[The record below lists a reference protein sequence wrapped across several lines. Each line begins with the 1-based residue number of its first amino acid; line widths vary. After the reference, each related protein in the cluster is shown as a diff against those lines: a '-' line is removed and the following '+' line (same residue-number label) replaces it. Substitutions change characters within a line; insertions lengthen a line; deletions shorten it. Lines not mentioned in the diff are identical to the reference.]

1 MTPHPYLICRGR
13 LDREGWGC
21 QILGMSRYLTL
32 CLLAVVALGASAAEV
47 IDPPKGTSIVL
58 IGGGQGERL
67 MRHPGFEAE
76 LQRRF
81 AGRDLVIRNLCDDG
95 DTPGYRDHS
104 GRNSPYAYPG
114 AEKLYPLSKAK
125 DFWGSGHAGVGFAQS
140 PDGWLQGLKADTIL
154 AWFGYAESF
163 KGQAG
168 LADFR
173 TDLEGWLDHTAQQQ
187 YNGKAAP
194 KVVLLA
200 PLALDERTAPQGRE
214 AARKVNA
221 NLALYTKA
229 IQAVAAARQLVF
241 VDLYTQSLEMYR
253 AAPQPL
259 TRDGFVLEGA
269 GQALLATKLT
279 AIFVPGTP
287 KGDALAIAAAVQDKN
302 WYWEKLFKI
311 PNGVHVFGRR
321 NKPFGPDNYP
331 AEIDKLGE
339 LVTIRDRAI
348 WAAAKGERF
357 DVAAADAKT
366 SDLPLVKTNYT
377 SSNKKNGS
385 TDYLKGQDAV
395 KTIAVP
401 AGYKIDLF
409 ASEETFPDLANP
421 VRIAFDNRGRLWVA
435 TMPSYPAWRPGDAK
449 PDDKILILEDTDGD
463 GKADKQTVFAR
474 GLHIP
479 LSFEFAPEGVY
490 LSQSSH
496 LELLRD
502 TDGDGVADKTEV
514 ILSGFD
520 DHDTHHAIHTFQ
532 ADPSGAFYMGE
543 GTFLHSHVETAY
555 GIERSTNGG
564 WFRYSSQRRQLERT
578 ARLSI
583 PNPWGMAV
591 DAYGQDFFADTSD
604 PNVRWLSPGTMKVPF
619 GEFAP
624 LPRNLVP
631 KAQMVRPTAGLEFV
645 SSRHFPDD
653 VQGDL
658 LINNTIGF
666 LGTKQHAVSEDG
678 TGFSLS
684 FRQNLLQSTDGNFRP
699 VSMQF
704 APDGSLYVAD
714 WHNVLIGHMQHS
726 ARDPLRDH
734 THGRIYRVTY
744 PSRPLVQP
752 PVIAGASIDQLFSNL
767 TLPEERA
774 RSRTRLELRGRPADE
789 VMVGLKRWVVGLSA
803 SDLNLE
809 RHCLEALWVSW
820 GLERVD
826 VALLDKLLKA
836 KDYRVRAAAVRVLRY
851 NVAQVANH
859 QTLLLRA
866 AGDVHGRVRLE
877 AVNAASW
884 LAKDVALAVLAEA
897 RRSPVDDWLKPVYA
911 ATDAYQNGKTLVTEE
926 APKAVTTLKGE
937 EKKLFDLG
945 AEVYRR
951 EAHCIT
957 CHQAD
962 GQGLPA
968 AQFPSIANSPWVNG
982 DARRLIRITLHGLM
996 GPIEVNGLKYPGQV
1010 PMTAFKGLTDLEI
1023 AGVAT
1028 YVRNSF
1034 GNKGTAVTPAQVA
1047 AEREATKNQPG
1058 FLVPA
1063 ELQKQFPL
1071 GK

>member
-1 MTPHPYLICRGR
+1 
-13 LDREGWGC
+13 
-21 QILGMSRYLTL
+21 MSRYLTL
-32 CLLAVVALGASAAEV
+32 CFLMVVALGASAAEL
-47 IDPPKGTSIVL
+47 IDPPKGASIAIV
-58 IGGGQGERL
+58 GGGQGERL
-67 MRHPGFEAE
+67 LRHPAFEAE

-81 AGRDLVIRNLCDDG
+81 VGRDLVIRNLCDDG

-104 GRNSPYAYPG
+104 GRNAPFAYPA

-125 DFWGSGHAGVGFAQS
+125 DRWGSGHAGAGFAQS
-140 PDGWLQGLKADTIL
+140 PDEWLKGLKADLIL
-154 AWFGYAESF
+154 GWFGYAESF
-163 KGQAG
+163 QGAAG
-168 LADFR
+168 VAAFK
-173 TDLEGWLDHTAQQQ
+173 TDLEGWLQHTSAQK
-187 YNGKAAP
+187 YNGKSAP
-194 KVVLLA
+194 QVVLIA
-200 PLALDERTAPQGRE
+200 PLALDERTAPQGVE
-214 AARKVNA
+214 AAKAVNA
-221 NLALYTKA
+221 NLSLYAQA
-229 IQAVAAARQLVF
+229 IKEVAAARGLVCL
-241 VDLYTQSLEMYR
+241 DLFTQSQELYR
-253 AAPQPL
+253 SSKMPL
-259 TRDGFVLEGA
+259 TRDGFVLEAA
-269 GQALLATKLT
+269 GQELLAAKL
-279 AIFVPGTP
+279 ASLFAAGAP
-287 KGDALAIAAAVQDKN
+287 KVQPAAVVAAVEDKN
-302 WYWEKLFKI
+302 WYWENLFKI

-339 LVTIRDRAI
+339 LLAIRDQAV
-348 WAAAKGERF
+348 WAAAKGEKF

-366 SDLPLVKTNYT
+366 PALPPVKTNYRV
-377 SSNKKNGS
+377 NNMKNGAPG
-385 TDYLKGQDAV
+385 YLKGQDAV
-395 KTIAVP
+395 KTLAVP
-401 AGYKIDLF
+401 AGYKVELF
-409 ASEETFPDLANP
+409 ASEESFPDLAKP
-421 VRIAFDNRGRLWVA
+421 VRLAFDTRGRLWVA

-449 PDDKILILEDTDGD
+449 PDDKLLILEDTDGD

-474 GLHIP
+474 GLHLP
-479 LSFEFAPEGVY
+479 LTFEFAPEGVY

-502 TDGDGVADKTEV
+502 TDGDGVADRKDV

-520 DHDTHHAIHTFQ
+520 DHDTHHAIHAFQ
-532 ADPSGAFYMGE
+532 SDPSGAFYMGE

-555 GIERSTNGG
+555 GVERSTNGG
-564 WFRYSSQRRQLERT
+564 WFRYSPQRRQLERT

-583 PNPWGMAV
+583 PNPWGMAF

-604 PNVRWLSPGTMKVPF
+604 PNVRWLSPGTMNVPF

-631 KAQMVRPTAGLEFV
+631 TEQRVRPTAGLEFV

-653 VQGDL
+653 VQGDI

-678 TGFSLS
+678 TGYKLT
-684 FRQNLLQSTDGNFRP
+684 FRQNLIQSTDGNFRP

-714 WHNVLIGHMQHS
+714 WHNALIGHMQHS

-744 PSRPLVQP
+744 PSRPLVKA
-752 PVIAGASIDQLFSNL
+752 PVIAGASVDALFANL
-767 TLPEERA
+767 TLPEDRA
-774 RSRTRLELRGRPADE
+774 RSSTRLELRGRPADE
-789 VMVGLKRWVVGLSA
+789 VLAGLQRWLGKLA
-803 SDLNLE
+803 ATDANLE
-809 RHCLEALWVSW
+809 HHQLEGLWVSW
-820 GLERVD
+820 GLDRVD
-826 VALLDKLLKA
+826 VALLGKLLAA
-836 KDYRVRAAAVRVLRY
+836 KDHRVRAAAVRVLRY
-851 NVAQVANH
+851 NIAKVADH
-859 QTLLLRA
+859 KSLLLRA
-866 AGDVHGRVRLE
+866 AGDAHGRVRME

-884 LAKDVALAVLAEA
+884 LSKDIALEVLAEA
-897 RRSPVDDWLKPVYA
+897 RRHAVDDWLQPVYGA
-911 ATDAYQNGKTLVTEE
+911 VEAYQKGGSVQTEE
-926 APKAVTTLKGE
+926 APKVVTTLKGE

-968 AQFPSIANSPWVNG
+968 AQFPSVAKSSWVNG
-982 DARRLIRITLHGLM
+982 DPRRLIRIVLHGLM
-996 GPIEVNGLKYPGQV
+996 GPIEVNGVKYPGQV
-1010 PMTAFKGLTDLEI
+1010 PMTAFKGLSDREV
-1023 AGVAT
+1023 AGVVT
-1028 YVRNSF
+1028 YVRNAF
-1034 GNKGTAVTPAQVA
+1034 GNQGSAVTPAQVA
-1047 AEREATKNQPG
+1047 AERQATQDVQS

>member
-1 MTPHPYLICRGR
+1 
-13 LDREGWGC
+13 
-21 QILGMSRYLTL
+21 MSRILLTGL
-32 CLLAVVALGASAAEV
+32 HVLLFSLVSSLSAAEL
-47 IDPPKGTSIVL
+47 IDPAQGASIAIV
-58 IGGGQGERL
+58 GGGQGERL
-67 MRHPGFEAE
+67 LRHPYFEAE
-76 LQRRF
+76 LQHRF
-81 AGRDLVIRNLCDDG
+81 AGRNLVIRNLCDDG

-104 GRNSPYAYPG
+104 GRNSPHAYPG

-125 DFWGSGHAGVGFAQS
+125 DIWGSGQAGSGFAETSDQ
-140 PDGWLQGLKADTIL
+140 WLAVIKADVII

-163 KGQAG
+163 NGAAG
-168 LADFR
+168 IAAFR
-173 TDLEGWLDHTAQQQ
+173 KDLEGWLDHTARQK

-194 KVVLLA
+194 QVALLA
-200 PLALDERTAPQGRE
+200 PLPLDERTAPRHVDFK
-214 AARKVNA
+214 AANA
-221 NLALYTKA
+221 NLALYAQA
-229 IQAVAAARQLVF
+229 IREVAAARHLVF
-241 VDLYTQSLEMYR
+241 VDLFAQSQDMYR
-253 AAPQPL
+253 AAKAPL
-259 TRDGFVLEGA
+259 TRDGFVLEAA
-269 GQALLATKLT
+269 GQEQLAAKL
-279 AIFVPGTP
+279 AAVFAAGAP
-287 KGDALAIAAAVQDKN
+287 KGEAAAVAAAVQDKN

-331 AEIDKLGE
+331 AEIDKLAE
-339 LVTIRDRAI
+339 LLAIRDRAI
-348 WAAAKGERF
+348 WAAATGEKF
-357 DVAAADAKT
+357 DVAAADSKT
-366 SDLPLVKTNYT
+366 KPLPEVKTNYS

-385 TDYLKGQDAV
+385 PSYLKGEEAV
-395 KTIAVP
+395 KTLAVP
-401 AGYKIDLF
+401 AGYKVELF
-409 ASEETFPDLANP
+409 ASEETFPDLAKP

-449 PDDKILILEDTDGD
+449 PDDKIIILEDADGD

-474 GLHIP
+474 GLHLP

-502 TDGDGVADKTEV
+502 ADGDGIADKREV

-520 DHDTHHAIHTFQ
+520 DHDTHHAIHAFQ
-532 ADPSGAFYMGE
+532 SDPSGAFYMGE

-555 GIERSTNGG
+555 GVERSTNGG
-564 WFRYSSQRRQLERT
+564 WFRYSPQRRQLERT

-583 PNPWGMAV
+583 PNPWGMAF

-604 PNVRWLSPGTMKVPF
+604 PSVRWLSPGTMKVPF

-631 KAQMVRPTAGLEFV
+631 KAHMVRPTAGLEFV

-653 VQGDL
+653 VQGDI
-658 LINNTIGF
+658 LISNTIGF
-666 LGTKQHAVSEDG
+666 LGTKQHAVAEDG
-678 TGFSLS
+678 TGYNLR
-684 FRQNLLQSTDGNFRP
+684 FRQNLIQSTDGNFRP

-734 THGRIYRVTY
+734 SHGRIYRITY
-744 PSRPLVQP
+744 PARPLVKP
-752 PVIAGASIDQLFSNL
+752 PVISGAPIDQLFANL
-767 TLPEERA
+767 TLPEDRA

-789 VMVGLKRWVVGLSA
+789 VLAGLQRWLGSLAVTDV
-803 SDLNLE
+803 NLE
-809 RHCLEALWVSW
+809 RHQLEGLWVSW
-820 GLERVD
+820 GLDRVD
-826 VALLDKLLKA
+826 VALLYKLLMA
-836 KDYRVRAAAVRVLRY
+836 KDHRVRAAAVRVLRY
-851 NVAQVANH
+851 NATVVADH
-859 QTLLLRA
+859 KTLLLRA

-884 LAKDVALAVLAEA
+884 LSKDVALAVLAEA
-897 RRSPVDDWLKPVYA
+897 RRHAVDDWLKPVYQA
-911 ATDAYQNGKTLVTEE
+911 ADAYQNGGSIQAEE

-968 AQFPSIANSPWVNG
+968 AQFPSVANSDWVSG
-982 DARRLIRITLHGLM
+982 DPRRLIRIILHGLM
-996 GPIEVNGLKYPGQV
+996 GPIEVSGMKYPGQV
-1010 PMTAFKGLTDLEI
+1010 PMTAFKGLSDQEV

-1028 YVRNSF
+1028 YVRNAF

-1047 AEREATKNQPG
+1047 AEREATKDQQG

-1071 GK
+1071 GKQAGSQPR

>member
-1 MTPHPYLICRGR
+1 MLRPLFLR
-13 LDREGWGC
+13 LA
-21 QILGMSRYLTL
+21 LLLTL
-32 CLLAVVALGASAAEV
+32 GAAVSAAEP
-47 IDPPKGTSIVL
+47 IDPPAGASIALV
-58 IGGGQGERL
+58 GGGQGERL
-67 MRHPGFEAE
+67 LRNPAFEAE

-81 AGRDLVIRNLCDDG
+81 AGRDLIIRNLCDDG

-104 GRNSPYAYPG
+104 GRNSPFAYPG
-114 AEKLYPLSKAK
+114 AEKLTPLSKAK
-125 DFWGSGHAGVGFAQS
+125 DFWGSGHAGAGFAQS
-140 PDGWLQGLKADTIL
+140 PDQWLTGLKADIIL

-163 KGQAG
+163 KGAAG

-173 TDLEGWLDHTAQQQ
+173 ADLEGWLDHTAKQQ
-187 YNGKAAP
+187 YNGKGAP
-194 KVVLLA
+194 RVVLLA
-200 PLALDERTAPQGRE
+200 PLALEEGAAPQGAA
-214 AARKVNA
+214 AARAVNA
-221 NLALYTKA
+221 DIARYA
-229 IQAVAAARQLVF
+229 QVIREVAAARKLPF
-241 VDLYTQSLEMYR
+241 VDLFTQSQEMYR
-253 AAPQPL
+253 AAARPL
-259 TRDGFVLEGA
+259 TRDGMRLEAA
-269 GQALLATKLT
+269 GQELIAARLA
-279 AIFVPGTP
+279 AAFAPGAP
-287 KGDALAIAAAVQDKN
+287 KGDLAAVSAAVQDKN

-348 WAAAKGERF
+348 WAAARGEKF
-357 DVAAADAKT
+357 DLAAADAKT
-366 SDLPLVKTNYT
+366 VALPPVKTNY
-377 SSNKKNGS
+377 SASNKKNGS
-385 TDYLKGQDAV
+385 PDYLKGEDAV
-395 KTIAVP
+395 KTLAVP
-401 AGYKIDLF
+401 AGYKIELF
-409 ASEETFPDLANP
+409 ASEEQFPDLAKP

-435 TMPSYPAWRPGDAK
+435 TMPSYPAWRPGDPK
-449 PDDKILILEDTDGD
+449 PDDKIIILEDTDGD
-463 GKADKQTVFAR
+463 GKADKQTIFAR
-474 GLHIP
+474 GLHLP

-502 TDGDGVADKTEV
+502 SGRGDGQAAEPEV
-514 ILSGFD
+514 LLSGFD
-520 DHDTHHAIHTFQ
+520 DHDTHHAIHAFQ

-543 GTFLHSHVETAY
+543 GTFLHSHVETPY
-555 GIERSTNGG
+555 GVERSTNGG
-564 WFRYSSQRRQLERT
+564 WFRYSPQRRQLERT

-583 PNPWGMAV
+583 PNPWGMAF

-604 PNVRWLSPGTMKVPF
+604 PNVRWLSPATLKVPF

-631 KAQMVRPTAGLEFV
+631 KAQMVRPTAGLEFI

-653 VQGDL
+653 VQGDI

-678 TGFSLS
+678 TGYSLT

-734 THGRIYRVTY
+734 THGRIYRITY
-744 PSRPLVQP
+744 PSRPLVKP
-752 PVIAGASIDQLFSNL
+752 PVIAGASIDELFANL
-767 TLPEERA
+767 TLPEDRA
-774 RSRTRLELRGRPADE
+774 RSRTRLELRGRPADQ
-789 VMVGLKRWVVGLSA
+789 VLAGLRRWLGTLSA
-803 SDLNLE
+803 DDPKREHHQLE
-809 RHCLEALWVSW
+809 GLWVSW
-820 GLERVD
+820 GLDRVD
-826 VALLDKLLKA
+826 VPLLNQLLQA
-836 KDYRVRAAAVRVLRY
+836 KDHRVRAAAVRVLRY
-851 NVAQVANH
+851 NTAAVADH
-859 QTLLLRA
+859 KSLLVRA
-866 AGDVHGRVRLE
+866 AGDAHGRVRLE

-884 LAKDVALAVLAEA
+884 LGRDVALEVLAVA
-897 RRSPVDDWLKPVYA
+897 RRQPVDDWLKPVYA
-911 ATDAYQNGKTLVTEE
+911 AAEAYQNGGSVQAEE

-968 AQFPSIANSPWVNG
+968 AQFPSIAKSPWVSG
-982 DARRLIRITLHGLM
+982 DPRRLIRIVLHGLM
-996 GPIEVNGLKYPGQV
+996 GPIEVNGAKYPGQV
-1010 PMTAFKGLTDLEI
+1010 PMTAFKGLSDQEI
-1023 AGVAT
+1023 AGVT
-1028 YVRNSF
+1028 TFVRNSF
-1034 GNKGTAVTPAQVA
+1034 GNKGSAVTPAQVA
-1047 AEREATKNQPG
+1047 AEREATKGQEG

-1063 ELQKQFPL
+1063 ELLKQFPL

>member
-1 MTPHPYLICRGR
+1 
-13 LDREGWGC
+13 
-21 QILGMSRYLTL
+21 MSRF
-32 CLLAVVALGASAAEV
+32 LLAGFLAILASFVPPASAADL
-47 IDPPKGTSIVL
+47 IDPAQGTSIAIV
-58 IGGGQGERL
+58 GGGQGERL
-67 MRHPGFEAE
+67 LRYPAFEAE

-104 GRNSPYAYPG
+104 GRNSPFAYPA

-140 PDGWLQGLKADTIL
+140 PDEWLKGLKADLIL

-163 KGQAG
+163 KGAAG
-168 LADFR
+168 VAAFR
-173 TDLEGWLDHTAQQQ
+173 TDLEGWLDHTAQQK
-187 YNGKAAP
+187 YNGKSAP
-194 KVVLLA
+194 QVVLLA
-200 PLALDERTAPQGRE
+200 PLALDERTAPQGAV
-214 AARKVNA
+214 AARAVNA
-221 NLALYTKA
+221 DLALYAKA
-229 IQAVAAARQLVF
+229 IQEVAAARHLVF
-241 VDLYTQSLEMYR
+241 VDLFAQSQEMYR
-253 AAPQPL
+253 AAKAPL
-259 TRDGFVLEGA
+259 TRDGFVLEAA
-269 GQALLATKLT
+269 GQEQLAAKLAALFA
-279 AIFVPGTP
+279 AGAP
-287 KGDALAIAAAVQDKN
+287 KGEAAAVAAAVQDKN

-339 LVTIRDRAI
+339 LVTIRDQAV
-348 WAAAKGERF
+348 WAAAKGEKF

-366 SDLPLVKTNYT
+366 SVLPPVKTNY
-377 SSNKKNGS
+377 SASNKKNGS
-385 TDYLKGQDAV
+385 PDYLKGEDAV
-395 KTIAVP
+395 KTLAVP
-401 AGYKIDLF
+401 AGYKVELF
-409 ASEETFPDLANP
+409 ASEEKFPDLAKP

-463 GKADKQTVFAR
+463 GKADKQTIFAR
-474 GLHIP
+474 GLHLP

-520 DHDTHHAIHTFQ
+520 DHDTHHAIHAFQ
-532 ADPSGAFYMGE
+532 SDPSGAIYMGE
-543 GTFLHSHVETAY
+543 GTFLHSHVETPY
-555 GIERSTNGG
+555 GVERSTNGG
-564 WFRYSSQRRQLERT
+564 WFRYSPQRRQLERT

-583 PNPWGMAV
+583 PNPWGMAF

-624 LPRNLVP
+624 LPKNLVP
-631 KAQMVRPTAGLEFV
+631 KAQMVRPTAGLEFI

-666 LGTKQHAVSEDG
+666 LGTKQHAVSEDS
-678 TGFSLS
+678 TGFSLT
-684 FRQNLLQSTDGNFRP
+684 FRQNLIQSTDGNFRP

-744 PSRPLVQP
+744 PSRPLVKP
-752 PVIAGASIDQLFSNL
+752 PVIAGASIDQLFANL
-767 TLPEERA
+767 TLSEDRA
-774 RSRTRLELRGRPADE
+774 RSRSRLELRGRPTYE
-789 VMVGLKRWVVGLSA
+789 VLAGLQRWIGSLSA
-803 SDLNLE
+803 SDAQLE
-809 RHCLEALWVSW
+809 RHQLEGLWVSW
-820 GLERVD
+820 GLDRVD
-826 VALLDKLLKA
+826 VALLNKLLVA

-851 NVAQVANH
+851 NTTAVADHKA
-859 QTLLLRA
+859 LLLRA
-866 AGDVHGRVRLE
+866 AGDAHGRVRME

-884 LAKDVALAVLAEA
+884 LGKDVALEVLAEA
-897 RRSPVDDWLKPVYA
+897 RRLAVDDWLKPVYQA
-911 ATDAYQNGKTLVTEE
+911 ADAYQNGGSIVAEE
-926 APKAVTTLKGE
+926 APKALTTLKGE

-968 AQFPSIANSPWVNG
+968 AQFPSIAKSPWVNG
-982 DARRLIRITLHGLM
+982 DPKRLVRIILHGLV
-996 GPIEVNGLKYPGQV
+996 GPIEVNGTQYPGQV
-1010 PMTAFKGLTDLEI
+1010 PMTAFKGLSDREI

-1047 AEREATKNQPG
+1047 AEREATKAQEG

>member
-1 MTPHPYLICRGR
+1 
-13 LDREGWGC
+13 
-21 QILGMSRYLTL
+21 MSRYLTL
-32 CLLAVVALGASAAEV
+32 CFLMVVALGASAAEL
-47 IDPPKGTSIVL
+47 IDPPNGASIALV
-58 IGGGQGERL
+58 GGGQGERL
-67 MRHPGFEAE
+67 LRHPYFEAE
-76 LQRRF
+76 LQHRF

-104 GRNSPYAYPG
+104 GRNSPFAYPE
-114 AEKLYPLSKAK
+114 AAKLHPLSKAK

-140 PDGWLQGLKADTIL
+140 SDEWLKGLKTDIIL

-163 KGQAG
+163 KGAAG
-168 LADFR
+168 VADFR
-173 TDLEGWLDHTAQQQ
+173 ADLEGWLEHTSRQK
-187 YNGKAAP
+187 YNGKRAP
-194 KVVLLA
+194 QVMLIT
-200 PLALDERTAPQGRE
+200 PLALDERTAPQGV
-214 AARKVNA
+214 AAAQVVNA
-221 NLALYTKA
+221 DLALYAKA
-229 IQAVAAARQLVF
+229 IREVAQARGLVCL
-241 VDLYTQSLEMYR
+241 DLFSQSQEFYR
-253 AAPQPL
+253 SAKEPL
-259 TRDGFVLEGA
+259 TRDGFVLEAA
-269 GQALLATKLT
+269 GQQLLAGKL
-279 AIFVPGTP
+279 ASVFSAGSPQGQAAQV
-287 KGDALAIAAAVQDKN
+287 AAAVQDKN

-331 AEIDKLGE
+331 SEIDKLGE
-339 LVTIRDRAI
+339 LLTVRDQAV

-357 DVAAADAKT
+357 DLAAADAKT
-366 SDLPLVKTNYT
+366 KPLPEVKTNYNA
-377 SSNKKNGS
+377 SNKKNGS
-385 TDYLKGQDAV
+385 PDYLKGQEAV
-395 KTIAVP
+395 KTLAVP
-401 AGYKIDLF
+401 AGYKVELF
-409 ASEETFPDLANP
+409 ASEETFPDLAKP
-421 VRIAFDNRGRLWVA
+421 VRLAFDTRGRLWVA

-449 PDDKILILEDTDGD
+449 PDDKLLILEDTDGD
-463 GKADKQTVFAR
+463 GKADKQTIFAR
-474 GLHIP
+474 GLHLP

-502 TDGDGVADKTEV
+502 TDGDGVADRKEV

-520 DHDTHHAIHTFQ
+520 DHDTHHAIHAFQ

-555 GIERSTNGG
+555 GVERSTNGG
-564 WFRYSSQRRQLERT
+564 WFRYSPQRRQLERT

-583 PNPWGMAV
+583 PNPWGMAF
-591 DAYGQDFFADTSD
+591 DAFGQDFFADTSD
-604 PNVRWLSPGTMKVPF
+604 PNVRWLSPGSMKVPF

-624 LPRNLVP
+624 LPKNLVP
-631 KAQMVRPTAGLEFV
+631 KAPMVRPTAGLEFV

-666 LGTKQHAVSEDG
+666 LGTKQHAVEEDG
-678 TGFSLS
+678 TGYKLT
-684 FRQNLLQSTDGNFRP
+684 FRQNLIQSTDGNFRP

-704 APDGSLYVAD
+704 ALDGSLYVAD
-714 WHNVLIGHMQHS
+714 WHNALIGHMQHS

-744 PSRPLVQP
+744 PSRPLVKA
-752 PVIAGASIDQLFSNL
+752 PVIAGASVDALFACL
-767 TLPEERA
+767 ALPEDRPRFLA
-774 RSRTRLELRGRPADE
+774 RLELRGRPADQ
-789 VMVGLKRWVVGLSA
+789 VLAGLKGWLGRMDA
-803 SDLNLE
+803 ADPKREHHQLE
-809 RHCLEALWVSW
+809 GLWVSW
-820 GLERVD
+820 GLDRVD
-826 VALLDKLLKA
+826 VDLLKNLLQA
-836 KDYRVRAAAVRVLRY
+836 KDHRVRAAAVRVLRY
-851 NVAQVANH
+851 NTGAVADHRA
-859 QTLLLRA
+859 LLLRA
-866 AGDVHGRVRLE
+866 AGDAHGRVRME

-884 LAKDVALAVLAEA
+884 LSKEIALEVLAEA
-897 RRSPVDDWLKPVYA
+897 RLHPVDEWLKPVYA
-911 ATDAYQNGKTLVTEE
+911 AVDAYQNGKSVQAEE

-968 AQFPSIANSPWVNG
+968 AQFPSVAKSPWVNG
-982 DARRLIRITLHGLM
+982 DPRRLIRIVLHGLM
-996 GPIEVNGLKYPGQV
+996 GPIDVNGTKYPGQV
-1010 PMTAFKGLTDLEI
+1010 PMTAFKGLSDHEV
-1023 AGVAT
+1023 AGVVT
-1028 YVRNSF
+1028 YVRNAF
-1034 GNKGTAVTPAQVA
+1034 GNQGSAVTPAQVA
-1047 AEREATKNQPG
+1047 AERQATKDFQG

>member
-1 MTPHPYLICRGR
+1 
-13 LDREGWGC
+13 
-21 QILGMSRYLTL
+21 MSRYLTL
-32 CLLAVVALGASAAEV
+32 CFLAVVSLGATAAEL
-47 IDPPKGTSIVL
+47 IDPPKGASIAIV
-58 IGGGQGERL
+58 GGGQGERL
-67 MRHPGFEAE
+67 LRHPFFEAE

-114 AEKLYPLSKAK
+114 ADKLYPLSKAK
-125 DFWGSGHAGVGFAQS
+125 DFWGSGHAGVGFSQS
-140 PDGWLQGLKADTIL
+140 PDEWLKGLKADIIL
-154 AWFGYAESF
+154 GWFGYAESF
-163 KGQAG
+163 QGASGVSAFK
-168 LADFR
+168 
-173 TDLEGWLDHTAQQQ
+173 TDLEGWLKHTAAQK
-187 YNGKAAP
+187 YNGKSAP
-194 KVVLLA
+194 QVVLIA
-200 PLALDERTAPQGRE
+200 PLALDERTAPQGAE
-214 AARKVNA
+214 AAKAVNA
-221 NLALYTKA
+221 NLALYAKA
-229 IQAVAAARQLVF
+229 IQEVAAARGLVCL
-241 VDLYTQSLEMYR
+241 DLFTQSQELYR
-253 AAPQPL
+253 SSKAPL
-259 TRDGFVLEGA
+259 TRDGFVLEAA
-269 GQALLATKLT
+269 GQELLAAKL
-279 AIFVPGTP
+279 ASLFAAGSP
-287 KGDALAIAAAVQDKN
+287 KGQPAAVAAAVEDKN
-302 WYWEKLFKI
+302 WYWEQLHKI

-331 AEIDKLGE
+331 AEIVKLGE
-339 LVTIRDRAI
+339 LVAIRDQAV
-348 WAAAKGERF
+348 WAAAKGEAF

-366 SDLPLVKTNYT
+366 SALPVVKTNYT
-377 SSNKKNGS
+377 ATNKKNGS

-395 KTIAVP
+395 KTLAVP
-401 AGYKIDLF
+401 AGYKVELF
-409 ASEETFPDLANP
+409 ASEETFPDLAKP
-421 VRIAFDNRGRLWVA
+421 VRLAFDNKGRLWVA

-474 GLHIP
+474 GLHLP
-479 LSFEFAPEGVY
+479 LSFEFAPDGVY
-490 LSQSSH
+490 ISQSSH
-496 LELLRD
+496 LVRLRD
-502 TDGDGVADKTEV
+502 TNGDGQADSREV

-520 DHDTHHAIHTFQ
+520 DHDTHHAIHAFQ
-532 ADPSGAFYMGE
+532 SDPSGAFYMGE

-555 GIERSTNGG
+555 GVERSTNGG
-564 WFRYSSQRRQLERT
+564 WFRYSPQRRQLERT

-583 PNPWGMAV
+583 PNPWGMTF

-678 TGFSLS
+678 TGFKLTY
-684 FRQNLLQSTDGNFRP
+684 RQDLIQSKDGNFRP

-714 WHNVLIGHMQHS
+714 WHNALIGHMQHS

-744 PSRPLVQP
+744 PSRPLVKP
-752 PVIAGASIDQLFSNL
+752 PVIAGASVDQLFANL
-767 TLPEERA
+767 TLPEDRA

-789 VMVGLKRWVVGLSA
+789 VLAGLRRWLGKLA
-803 SDLNLE
+803 SSDANLE
-809 RHCLEALWVSW
+809 RHQLEGLWVSW
-820 GLERVD
+820 GIDRVD
-826 VALLDKLLKA
+826 VALLNKLLVA
-836 KDYRVRAAAVRVLRY
+836 KDHRVRAAAVRVLRY
-851 NVAQVANH
+851 NTAKIADH
-859 QTLLLRA
+859 KALLLRA
-866 AGDVHGRVRLE
+866 AGDAHGRVRME

-884 LAKDVALAVLAEA
+884 LSKDVALEVLGEA
-897 RRSPVDDWLKPVYA
+897 RRHAVDDWLKPVYGA
-911 ATDAYQNGKTLVTEE
+911 VEAYQNGGSIRAEE

-937 EKKLFDLG
+937 EKKLFELG

-968 AQFPSIANSPWVNG
+968 AQFPSIAKSNWVNG
-982 DARRLIRITLHGLM
+982 DPRRLIRIVLHGLM
-996 GPIEVNGLKYPGQV
+996 GPIEVNGTKYPGQV
-1010 PMTAFKGLTDLEI
+1010 PMTAFKGLSDREV
-1023 AGVAT
+1023 AGVVT
-1028 YVRNSF
+1028 YVRNTF
-1034 GNKGTAVTPAQVA
+1034 GNQGSAVTPAQVA
-1047 AEREATKNQPG
+1047 AERQATKDVQG

-1063 ELQKQFPL
+1063 QLQKQFPL

>member
-1 MTPHPYLICRGR
+1 
-13 LDREGWGC
+13 
-21 QILGMSRYLTL
+21 MSRF
-32 CLLAVVALGASAAEV
+32 LLAGFLAILASFVPPASAADL
-47 IDPPKGTSIVL
+47 IDPAQGTSIAIV
-58 IGGGQGERL
+58 GGGQGERL
-67 MRHPGFEAE
+67 LRYPAFEAE

-104 GRNSPYAYPG
+104 GRNSPFAYPA

-140 PDGWLQGLKADTIL
+140 PDEWLKGLKADLIL

-163 KGQAG
+163 KGAAG
-168 LADFR
+168 VAAFR
-173 TDLEGWLDHTAQQQ
+173 TDLEGWLDHTAQQK
-187 YNGKAAP
+187 YNGKSAP
-194 KVVLLA
+194 QVVLLA
-200 PLALDERTAPQGRE
+200 PLALDERTAPQGAV
-214 AARKVNA
+214 AARAVNA
-221 NLALYTKA
+221 DLALYAKA
-229 IQAVAAARQLVF
+229 IQEVAAARHLVF
-241 VDLYTQSLEMYR
+241 VDLFAQSQEMYR
-253 AAPQPL
+253 AAKAPL
-259 TRDGFVLEGA
+259 TRDGFVLEAA
-269 GQALLATKLT
+269 GQEQLAAKLAALFA
-279 AIFVPGTP
+279 AGAP
-287 KGDALAIAAAVQDKN
+287 KGEAAAVAAAVQDKN

-339 LVTIRDRAI
+339 LVTIRDQAV
-348 WAAAKGERF
+348 WAAAKGEKF

-366 SDLPLVKTNYT
+366 SVLPPVKTNY
-377 SSNKKNGS
+377 SASNKKNGS
-385 TDYLKGQDAV
+385 PDYLKGEDAV
-395 KTIAVP
+395 KTLAVP
-401 AGYKIDLF
+401 AGYKVELF
-409 ASEETFPDLANP
+409 ASEEKFPDLAKP

-463 GKADKQTVFAR
+463 GKADKQTIFAR
-474 GLHIP
+474 GLHLP

-520 DHDTHHAIHTFQ
+520 DHDTHHAIHAFQ
-532 ADPSGAFYMGE
+532 SDPSGAIYMGE
-543 GTFLHSHVETAY
+543 GTFLHSHVETPY
-555 GIERSTNGG
+555 GVERSTNGG
-564 WFRYSSQRRQLERT
+564 WFRYSPQRRQLERT

-583 PNPWGMAV
+583 PNPWGMAF

-604 PNVRWLSPGTMKVPF
+604 PNFRWLSPGTMKVPF

-624 LPRNLVP
+624 LPKNLVP
-631 KAQMVRPTAGLEFV
+631 KAQMVRPTAGLEFI

-666 LGTKQHAVSEDG
+666 LGTKQHAVSEDS
-678 TGFSLS
+678 TGFSLT
-684 FRQNLLQSTDGNFRP
+684 FRQNLIQSTDGNFRP

-744 PSRPLVQP
+744 PSRPLVKP
-752 PVIAGASIDQLFSNL
+752 PVIAGASIDQLFANL
-767 TLPEERA
+767 TLSEDRA
-774 RSRTRLELRGRPADE
+774 RSRSRLELRGRPTYE
-789 VMVGLKRWVVGLSA
+789 VLAGLQRWIGSLSA
-803 SDLNLE
+803 SDAQLE
-809 RHCLEALWVSW
+809 RHQLEGLWVSW
-820 GLERVD
+820 GLDRVD
-826 VALLDKLLKA
+826 VALLNKLLVA

-851 NVAQVANH
+851 NTTAVADHKA
-859 QTLLLRA
+859 LLLRA
-866 AGDVHGRVRLE
+866 AGDAHGRVRME

-884 LAKDVALAVLAEA
+884 LGKDVALEVLAEA
-897 RRSPVDDWLKPVYA
+897 RRLAVDDWLKPVYQA
-911 ATDAYQNGKTLVTEE
+911 ADAYQNGGSIVAEE
-926 APKAVTTLKGE
+926 APKALTTLKGE

-968 AQFPSIANSPWVNG
+968 AQFPSIAKSPWVNG
-982 DARRLIRITLHGLM
+982 DPKRLVRIILHGLM
-996 GPIEVNGLKYPGQV
+996 GPIEVNGTQYPGQV
-1010 PMTAFKGLTDLEI
+1010 PMTAFKGLSDREI

-1047 AEREATKNQPG
+1047 AEREATKAQEG

>member
-1 MTPHPYLICRGR
+1 
-13 LDREGWGC
+13 
-21 QILGMSRYLTL
+21 MSRYLTF
-32 CLLAVVALGASAAEV
+32 CFLLVFGLNASAAEL
-47 IDPPKGTSIVL
+47 IDPPKGASIALV
-58 IGGGQGERL
+58 GGGQGERL
-67 MRHPGFEAE
+67 LRHPYFEAE
-76 LQRRF
+76 LQHRF
-81 AGRDLVIRNLCDDG
+81 AGRNLVIRNLCDDG

-104 GRNSPYAYPG
+104 GRNAPFAYPA

-140 PDGWLQGLKADTIL
+140 SDEWLKGLKTDIIL
-154 AWFGYAESF
+154 GWFGYAESF
-163 KGQAG
+163 KGAAG
-168 LADFR
+168 VATFR
-173 TDLEGWLDHTAQQQ
+173 SDLEGWLEHTSRKK
-187 YNGKAAP
+187 YNGKGAP
-194 KVVLLA
+194 QVVLIT
-200 PLALDERTAPQGRE
+200 PLALDERTAPQGAE
-214 AARKVNA
+214 AARAVNA
-221 NLALYTKA
+221 DLALYAQAIREVAQARGLTCLDLFSQSREFYRSAKA
-229 IQAVAAARQLVF
+229 
-241 VDLYTQSLEMYR
+241 
-253 AAPQPL
+253 PL
-259 TRDGFVLEGA
+259 TRDGFVLEAA
-269 GQALLATKLT
+269 GQRLLADKLASVFAAGSASKT
-279 AIFVPGTP
+279 EATQV
-287 KGDALAIAAAVQDKN
+287 AAAVQDKN

-331 AEIDKLGE
+331 SEIDKLGE
-339 LVTIRDRAI
+339 LVAVRDQAV
-348 WAAAKGERF
+348 WAAAKGAKF
-357 DVAAADAKT
+357 DVAGADAKT
-366 SDLPLVKTNYT
+366 KPLPEVKTNY
-377 SSNKKNGS
+377 SASNKKNGS
-385 TDYLKGQDAV
+385 PDYLKGAEAT
-395 KTIAVP
+395 KTLAVP
-401 AGYKIDLF
+401 AGYKVELF
-409 ASEETFPDLANP
+409 ASEETFPDLAKP
-421 VRIAFDNRGRLWVA
+421 VRLAFDTRGRLWVA

-474 GLHIP
+474 GLHLP

-502 TDGDGVADKTEV
+502 TDGDGVADRKDV

-520 DHDTHHAIHTFQ
+520 DHDTHHAIHAFQ

-555 GIERSTNGG
+555 GVERSTNGG
-564 WFRYSSQRRQLERT
+564 WFRYSPQRRQLERT

-583 PNPWGMAV
+583 PNPWGMAF

-604 PNVRWLSPGTMKVPF
+604 PNVRWLSPGTMKVPY

-624 LPRNLVP
+624 LPKNLVP

-645 SSRHFPDD
+645 SSRHFPED
-653 VQGDL
+653 VQGDI

-666 LGTKQHAVSEDG
+666 LGTKQHAVEEDG
-678 TGFSLS
+678 TGYKLT

-704 APDGSLYVAD
+704 ALDGSLYVAD
-714 WHNVLIGHMQHS
+714 WHNALIGHMQHS
-726 ARDPLRDH
+726 ARDPMRDH

-744 PSRPLVQP
+744 PSRPLVKA
-752 PVIAGASIDQLFSNL
+752 PVIAGASIDQLFTNL
-767 TLPEERA
+767 TLPEDRA
-774 RSRTRLELRGRPADE
+774 RALTRLELRGRPADQ
-789 VMVGLKRWVVGLSA
+789 VLAGLQRWLGKLSA
-803 SDLNLE
+803 NEPNLE
-809 RHCLEALWVSW
+809 RHQLEGLWVSC
-820 GLERVD
+820 GVDRVD
-826 VALLDKLLKA
+826 VALLNKLLQA
-836 KDYRVRAAAVRVLRY
+836 KDHRVRAATVRVLRY
-851 NVAQVANH
+851 NAAAVADH
-859 QTLLLRA
+859 QALLLRA
-866 AGDVHGRVRLE
+866 AGDAHGRVRME

-884 LAKDVALAVLAEA
+884 LSKDAALAVLAEA
-897 RRSPVDDWLKPVYA
+897 RRHPVDDWLKPVYTA
-911 ATDAYQNGKTLVTEE
+911 VDAYQNGKSVQAEE

-968 AQFPSIANSPWVNG
+968 AQFPSVAKSSWVNG
-982 DARRLIRITLHGLM
+982 DPRRLIRIVLHGLM
-996 GPIEVNGLKYPGQV
+996 GPIDVNGTKYPGQV
-1010 PMTAFKGLTDLEI
+1010 PMTAFKGLSDQEV
-1023 AGVAT
+1023 AGVVT
-1028 YVRNSF
+1028 YVRNAF
-1034 GNKGTAVTPAQVA
+1034 GNQGSAVTPAQVA
-1047 AEREATKNQPG
+1047 AEREATKDVQG